1 METWVIPEIAGCGSL
16 ITRSLGRLVSW
27 KDEF

>member
-1 METWVIPEIAGCGSL
+1 METWLIPEIAGCGSL
-16 ITRSLGRLVSW
+16 VAHSLGRLVSW